1 MLEFIA
7 IDLDREYFKKYG
19 NFLPS
24 TGKSVSYA
32 SSSIGWMNSCLLSL
46 SWKNLLIN
54 RTRTFS

>member
-1 MLEFIA
+1 MVLKSFILSLYFKGIMLEFIA

-32 SSSIGWMNSCLLSL
+32 SSSIG
-46 SWKNLLIN
+46 
-54 RTRTFS
+54 